1 MSEPAQINVPVRDAI
16 RFLLT
21 RRSGSA
27 KRMTGP
33 GPSPDELETILTA
46 AMRVPDHGK
55 LAPWRFI
62 VFEGE
67 GRSQFGEVLM
77 RILKANEPDAS
88 AERLEIERTRFLRA
102 PVVVG
107 VVSRVRTDVPIPEWE
122 QTLSAGASCF
132 ALSLAARAL
141 GYVASWV
148 TEWCAYDPAVR
159 AALSLS
165 PQERVAGFIYLG
177 QPSDVLEDRP
187 RPQLSAHV
195 TRFGA

>member
-1 MSEPAQINVPVRDAI
+1 MHETAQINVPVADAI

-27 KRMTGP
+27 KRMKGP
-33 GPSPDELETILTA
+33 GPSPAELETILTA

-62 VFEGE
+62 VFEGD
-67 GRSQFGEVLM
+67 GRAQFGEALM
-77 RILKANEPDAS
+77 RILKTSEPDAS

-107 VVSRVRTDVPIPEWE
+107 VISRIRTDVPIPEWE

-159 AALSLS
+159 AVLSLGDH
-165 PQERVAGFIYLG
+165 ERIAGFIYLG
-177 QPSDVLEDRP
+177 QPNDVLEDRP
-187 RPQLSAHV
+187 RPMLSSHV

>member
-1 MSEPAQINVPVRDAI
+1 MSEPAQINVPARDAI

-159 AALSLS
+159 AALSLNA
-165 PQERVAGFIYLG
+165 QERVAGFIYLG

>member
-1 MSEPAQINVPVRDAI
+1 MQEPAQINVSVPDAI

-27 KRMTGP
+27 KRMKGP
-33 GPSPDELETILTA
+33 GPSPGELETILNA

-62 VFEGE
+62 VFEGD
-67 GRSQFGEVLM
+67 GRAAFGERLQD
-77 RILKANEPDAS
+77 ILKANEPDAS
-88 AERLEIERTRFLRA
+88 AERLEIERTRFMRA

-107 VVSRVRTDVPIPEWE
+107 VISRVRTDVPIPEWE
-122 QTLSAGASCF
+122 QTLSAGAACF

-141 GYVASWV
+141 GYVAAWV
-148 TEWCAYDPAVR
+148 TEWCAYDARVR
-159 AALSLS
+159 EVLALGAN
-165 PQERVAGFIYLG
+165 ERVAGFIYLG

-187 RPQLSAHV
+187 RPQLSAHI

>member
-1 MSEPAQINVPVRDAI
+1 M
-16 RFLLT
+16 LT

-159 AALSLS
+159 AALSLNA
-165 PQERVAGFIYLG
+165 QERVAGFIYLG